1 VEAKAEDPKAD
12 PDQARLMLQSLLE
25 DRFNLK
31 LHREMKDLSVYA
43 LAVDKGGLKMKLSA
57 DQTSPDVNGPA
68 PPAAGPNHG
77 AIRVGAG
84 SLIGNAVSMP
94 LFSRM
99 LSQ

>member
-43 LAVDKGGLKMKLSA
+43 LAVDKGGLKMKLSRIRRRR
-57 DQTSPDVNGPA
+57 TSMVLRRRKPDRTTAQFELEPVA
-68 PPAAGPNHG
+68 
-77 AIRVGAG
+77 
-84 SLIGNAVSMP
+84 
-94 LFSRM
+94 
-99 LSQ
+99 